1 MSTNNLGDHFQIIAQ
16 LRLMKKLGLLPDV
29 YIDRDNEINSCAK
42 LDKLGEDKLFL
53 PMNGW
58 HKTNQKQ
65 WPPSGNI
72 IPLFIGF
79 HIRPRQCAFGD
90 VATSPESI
98 KYFKDHGPV
107 GCRDY
112 YTYELLQK
120 YRVDSY
126 ISNCLTTTLPTRE
139 KKRTQTKVFVSSRD
153 RAILDI
159 LPAHIRDE
167 CSFVNH
173 YSNTN
178 NFKRNMELAQKLLEN
193 YRDTA
198 KLVITT
204 FLHSALP
211 CIAMGIPVIVFYPNS
226 PSGSESWKSDRER
239 MSTLR
244 TMTRCY
250 NFSEAN
256 DVNWNPDSINIDEA
270 KRELIVNFN
279 KRVRTIL
286 R

>member
-1 MSTNNLGDHFQIIAQ
+1 M
-16 LRLMKKLGLLPDV
+16 
-29 YIDRDNEINSCAK
+29 
-42 LDKLGEDKLFL
+42 LFR
-53 PMNGW
+53 
-58 HKTNQKQ
+58 
-65 WPPSGNI
+65 S
-72 IPLFIGF
+72 
-79 HIRPRQCAFGD
+79 
-90 VATSPESI
+90 
-98 KYFKDHGPV
+98 
-107 GCRDY
+107 
-112 YTYELLQK
+112 ELLQK

-139 KKRTQTKVFVSSRD
+139 KKRTQTKVFVSSRN

-211 CIAMGIPVIVFYPNS
+211 CIAMGIPVIVFYPNF
-226 PSGSESWKSDRER
+226 PSESEGWKSDRER

-256 DVNWNPDSINIDEA
+256 DVNWNPDSININQT
-270 KRELIVNFN
+270 KRELIKGFN